1 MCGSRLVTTWIAGLK
16 TSGLAENVRS
26 GGWLVPGALESLYL
40 RIYFVIGEEF
50 FLIVLAILN

>member
-1 MCGSRLVTTWIAGLK
+1 MTTWIAGLK